1 MGVWV
6 SVCVCIQGRIRCA
19 ICYGTGERQESTSL
33 KSFRMAEGSLEP
45 RVVGEDDAGIPV
57 IAELFWHIM
66 ILFLMSL
73 LPSNTDS
80 YLALLID
87 VYV

>member
-1 MGVWV
+1 
-6 SVCVCIQGRIRCA
+6 
-19 ICYGTGERQESTSL
+19 
-33 KSFRMAEGSLEP
+33 MAEGSLEP